1 MPQPL
6 QPPKPRRKPAKIGRA
21 ALAALAAAAAAV
33 SISASPQA
41 ARAIVVPKA
50 NASAAPLPEP
60 TAVKNALPNNS
71 SLFFVLD
78 GDISSHSQENTF
90 VRAHLRDPIVVGG
103 ITAAPAG
110 SPVQIRITH
119 SSGAQMVIVDGSVDI
134 YFEPFS
140 LATCG
145 TLPLVTPTG
154 HIDPH
159 LTAGQTST
167 RNVTDTVG
175 DIFIPYHF
183 LYHMLRKGMEVDLK
197 PGTVVRARTAAELRY
212 TAGSLAVVAPPAIAG
227 AADAPHPAIKI
238 APVAT
243 PPGFATPTPKP
254 SPSVLPSAQ
263 PTARPTAQP
272 T

>member
-1 MPQPL
+1 VPQP
-6 QPPKPRRKPAKIGRA
+6 QPPTSTTRPAKIGRA

-33 SISASPQA
+33 SMSASPQT
-41 ARAIVVPKA
+41 ARAIVVPKTIG
-50 NASAAPLPEP
+50 SAAPLPEP
-60 TAVKNALPNNS
+60 SATKNDLPNNS

-78 GDISSHSQENTF
+78 GEVSSHSQEGTA
-90 VRAHLRDPIVVGG
+90 VRAHLRDPIVIGG

-110 SPVQIRITH
+110 APVQIRITH
-119 SSGAQMVIVDGSVDI
+119 SSGAQMANVDGSVDI
-134 YFEPFS
+134 YFEPLTLS
-140 LATCG
+140 SGGA
-145 TLPLVTPTG
+145 LPLVTPTS

-159 LTAGQTST
+159 LSAGQNST

-197 PGTVVRARTAAELRY
+197 PGTVIRARTAAELRF
-212 TAGSLAVVAPPAIAG
+212 TAGAVAIVTPPAIAG
-227 AADAPHPAIKI
+227 AADAPKPAIKI

-263 PTARPTAQP
+263 PTFQP
-272 T
+272 TSQPT

>member
-1 MPQPL
+1 MPQP
-6 QPPKPRRKPAKIGRA
+6 QPQKRKKKPAKIGRA

-33 SISASPQA
+33 SMSASPQP
-41 ARAIVVPKA
+41 ARAIVVPRTSSS
-50 NASAAPLPEP
+50 ASPLPEP
-60 TAVKNALPNNS
+60 SAAKNDLPNNS

-78 GDISSHSQENTF
+78 GDISSRGQAGTL
-90 VRAHLRDPIVVGG
+90 VRAHLRDPLVVGG

-110 SPVQIRITH
+110 APVEIRLVHTT
-119 SSGAQMVIVDGSVDI
+119 GAQMANVDGSVDI
-134 YFEPFS
+134 YFEP
-140 LATCG
+140 LALASGG

-159 LTAGQTST
+159 LTAGQNST
-167 RNVTDTVG
+167 RTVTDTVG
-175 DIFIPYHF
+175 DIFIPYHY

-197 PGTVVRARTAAELRY
+197 PGTVIRARTGAEVRL
-212 TAGSLAVVAPPAIAG
+212 AGRSLAIVTPPAIAG
-227 AADAPHPAIKI
+227 AADAPRAAIKI

-254 SPSVLPSAQ
+254 SPSALPSAQ
-263 PTARPTAQP
+263 PTSQP

>member
-1 MPQPL
+1 VPQ
-6 QPPKPRRKPAKIGRA
+6 QPQQPQKPKKKPVKMGRA
-21 ALAALAAAAAAV
+21 ALAALAAAAVAV
-33 SISASPQA
+33 SMSASPQT
-41 ARAIVVPKA
+41 ARAIVVPKTTG
-50 NASAAPLPEP
+50 SAAPLPEP
-60 TAVKNALPNNS
+60 SASKTDVPSNS

-78 GDISSHSQENTF
+78 GDVSSHSQEGTL
-90 VRAHLRDPIVVGG
+90 VRAHLRDPLVVGG

-110 SPVQIRITH
+110 APVQIRIVH
-119 SSGAQMVIVDGSVDI
+119 STGAQLANVDGSVDI
-134 YFEPFS
+134 YFQPLT
-140 LATCG
+140 LATGG

-159 LTAGQTST
+159 LTAGQAST
-167 RNVTDTVG
+167 RGVTDTVG

-197 PGTVVRARTAAELRY
+197 PGTVIRARTAAELRF
-212 TAGSLAVVAPPAIAG
+212 TAGSLAIITPPAIAG
-227 AADAPHPAIKI
+227 AADAPRAAIKI

-254 SPSVLPSAQ
+254 SPSVLP
-263 PTARPTAQP
+263 TAQH